1 MAQQVIDTT
10 TDHGSYKGDPAK
22 VAFEK
27 ANQNF
32 AELYTMTPGGIS
44 GLKLTRTSVNVV
56 TVGTG
61 AAHIPGTSR
70 IAALAAPV
78 SKTVS
83 GPASSWL
90 HGYIFESNG
99 VADVEWVTIAPA
111 APYFGSAR
119 SKSGD
124 SSRRYIGSI
133 RTNASSQVVNFTHNP
148 INGNVRYL
156 SDINAQIALTGG
168 KATTTT
174 EVSLAPFVPVTAGVA
189 DIFAETGVN
198 DLAFISNPDAGSVA
212 SAAIL
217 FFVRASQQ
225 VAGAIALSANQRLTY
240 MLGPAT
246 TGLSIWCSGYYYER

>member
-1 MAQQVIDTT
+1 MAQQEIDTT

-32 AELYTMTPGGIS
+32 AELYTMAPGGIS
-44 GLKLTRTSVNVV
+44 GLKMTRAGVNVV

-61 AAHIPGTSR
+61 AAHIPGTNR
-70 IAALAAPV
+70 IASLAAPV

-90 HGYIFESNG
+90 HGYIFESDG
-99 VADVEWVTIAPA
+99 VVDVEWVTTAPA

-133 RTNASSQVVNFTHNP
+133 RTNASSQVVSFIHNP
-148 INGNVRYL
+148 VNGNVRYL
-156 SDINAQIALTGG
+156 SDINAQTVLTGG

-174 EVSLAPFVPVTAGVA
+174 EISLAQFVPLTSVVA
-189 DIFAETGVN
+189 DIFAETGAS
-198 DLAFISNPDAGSVA
+198 DLAFISNPDAGAVA
-212 SAAIL
+212 SSAIL

-225 VAGAIALSANQRLTY
+225 VAGSIALSSNQRLSY
-240 MLGPAT
+240 LMAPAT
-246 TGLSIWCSGYYYER
+246 SGLSILCSGYYFER